1 LFRAPWFRGMERERE
16 REREREVVLDALP
29 VKNTVQGDSSRR
41 QNNI

>member
-1 LFRAPWFRGMERERE
+1 MFRAPWFRGMERE